1 MWRGISLANKC
12 LLMFGGAIVLIVVMA
27 LTVPFFRM
35 HALVRQSELDI
46 SRLTVDAHERLVA
59 AGRTTAAEIA
69 RLGVRRVTVDEASRL
84 GVSDPFVASAVEAF
98 RADPDLQERWAS
110 AWDGGTRVFRFAR
123 AEHGAPPDADGTPT
137 PQATDELSGLL
148 ILQRRS
154 DGAAWLLII
163 NSVYL
168 LSAGSMVLGLAVLVF
183 HLITHKIIL
192 GPVRALKETA
202 ERVREGDLSIRSDIS
217 TGDEFEELAET
228 FNLMLGELQ
237 RSQEQLRSINAAL
250 DIKLNELAESNSAL
264 YEAAR
269 VKGEFLASVSHELRT
284 PLNSIIGFAELLLE
298 IARGEI
304 ARTEASGASP
314 DPRLTKRL
322 RYIENIHTSGRTLL
336 EMINSLLEMAKIE
349 AGKVDLRSE
358 QVALGA
364 ACDALL
370 GLVSPMADR
379 KGIALKLEVGPEVPV
394 IETDAKKFQQVVFN
408 FLSNAVKFIEP
419 ESRTGRPGLI
429 VLRVERL
436 RAATDHGQ
444 DRVRISVID
453 NGPGIPR
460 EDLDRIFDKFTQLD
474 GGHTREHTGTGL
486 GLAISKELAE
496 ILQGE
501 IQVES
506 EPGRGSMFSLILPLR
521 IDADAAAEHRLEAAL
536 RGTLAGRREWTT
548 A

>member
-46 SRLTVDAHERLVA
+46 SRLTVDAYERLVA

-69 RLGVRRVTVDEASRL
+69 RLGVRRVTVEEAARL
-84 GVSDPFVASAVEAF
+84 GVSDPFVASALEAF
-98 RADPDLQERWAS
+98 RADPDAQERWAT

-137 PQATDELSGLL
+137 PQPTDELSGLL
-148 ILQRRS
+148 VLQRRS

-298 IARGEI
+298 IARAEV
-304 ARTEASGASP
+304 ARSDGTAPP
-314 DPRLTKRL
+314 DPRVAKRL
-322 RYIENIHTSGRTLL
+322 RYLENIHTSGRTLL

-358 QVALGA
+358 PVVLGA

-370 GLVSPMADR
+370 GLVSPMADK
-379 KGIALKLEVGPEVPV
+379 KGITLKLEVGPDVPV
-394 IETDAKKFQQVVFN
+394 IETDAKKLQQIVFN

-436 RAATDHGQ
+436 RAASEADA

-453 NGPGIPR
+453 NGPGIPH
-460 EDLDRIFDKFTQLD
+460 EDQDKIFDKFTQLD
-474 GGHTREHTGTGL
+474 GSHTREHTGTGL
-486 GLAISKELAE
+486 GLAISKELVD

-501 IQVES
+501 IQLES
-506 EPGRGSMFSLILPLR
+506 EPGRGSMFSIILPLR
-521 IDADAAAEHRLEAAL
+521 IDVEVAAEHRLEAAL
-536 RGTLAGRREWTT
+536 RGTLAGRREWTG

>member
-46 SRLTVDAHERLVA
+46 SRLTVDAYERLVA

-69 RLGVRRVTVDEASRL
+69 RLGVRRVTTDEASRL

-98 RADPDLQERWAS
+98 RADPELTERWAS

-123 AEHGAPPDADGTPT
+123 AEHGAPPEADGTPT
-137 PQATDELSGLL
+137 PPQTDELSGIL

-298 IARGEI
+298 IARAEV
-304 ARTEASGASP
+304 ARTDGAAP
-314 DPRLTKRL
+314 DPRIAKRL
-322 RYIENIHTSGRTLL
+322 RYLENIHTSGRTLL

-358 QVALGA
+358 PVVLGA

-370 GLVSPMADR
+370 GLVSPMADK
-379 KGIALKLEVGPEVPV
+379 KGIVLKLELGPDVPV
-394 IETDAKKFQQVVFN
+394 IETDAKKLQQVVFN

-436 RAATDHGQ
+436 RAASESDA

-460 EDLDRIFDKFTQLD
+460 EDQDKIFDKFTQLD
-474 GGHTREHTGTGL
+474 GSHTREHTGTGL
-486 GLAISKELAE
+486 GLAISKELVD
-496 ILQGE
+496 ILQGQ
-501 IQVES
+501 IQLES
-506 EPGRGSMFSLILPLR
+506 EPGRGSMFSIILPLR
-521 IDADAAAEHRLEAAL
+521 IDTEVAAEHRLEAAL
-536 RGTLAGRREWTT
+536 RGTLAGRREWTG